1 MQPTF
6 ARASVFGLLCA
17 AFLVNAA
24 AAQDRGSAGKSNPP
38 QERSVKVITDVLNN
52 ASPMP
57 SMSAADLASLN
68 LNMKIDND
76 AGLALDIIPSGEVIA
91 GSKIGFRL
99 TTKKPGYLILLNVDA
114 AGKLTQIFPEIPTET
129 GAVREQPSLIKPG
142 KPLII
147 PQLGS
152 PYATFEFIAEP
163 PAGVA
168 MFVALLSDKPVQLV
182 DLPNAPPPAFAPGD
196 TLKYVR
202 DQTLTL
208 VVPSR
213 NGDQL
218 ERPKWSFGGKVYLI
232 K

>member
-6 ARASVFGLLCA
+6 ARAFVFGLLCA

>member
-17 AFLVNAA
+17 VFLVNAA
-24 AAQDRGSAGKSNPP
+24 AAQDRGSAGKGNPP

>member
-17 AFLVNAA
+17 VFLVNAA
-24 AAQDRGSAGKSNPP
+24 AAQDRGSAGKSNRP

-52 ASPMP
+52 SSPMP